1 MPQLPAAAIVW
12 FQTDN
17 NKNTKQSNQKTN
29 MNKTAFCGVEFMRPV
44 QLNPAALLDTRK
56 AATQFTRTE
65 ASCTYGQKK
74 FVAVLRCSRGFYQIN
89 SYQVTHLGNNLHRV
103 QNVAGLHFCGTGQ
116 TALSKEK
123 KTTTSE
129 NKTNKQTNEQNN
141 WKCSYDKWTLQWWS
155 LGEML
160 CLAHTRKYFWCSG
173 RDKWRDIS
181 WSWVNWLK
189 ICHIDPSEI

>member
-1 MPQLPAAAIVW
+1 MHDIWGLYNLTPQRYL
-12 FQTDN
+12 THERLSHN
-17 NKNTKQSNQKTN
+17 LY
-29 MNKTAFCGVEFMRPV
+29 V
-44 QLNPAALLDTRK
+44 QRLLVPT
-56 AATQFTRTE
+56 
-65 ASCTYGQKK
+65 GQKK

-129 NKTNKQTNEQNN
+129 NKTNKQTNDQNN

-155 LGEML
+155 LEEML

-181 WSWVNWLK
+181 WSWVTSDLWL
-189 ICHIDPSEI
+189 HIK